1 MAGVREI
8 KIEPLTPEA
17 FAPFGELISAK
28 DRPPDFQ
35 GESGTQGWAIDFRS
49 GTPLVMLLKTPY
61 QGLRVTKLERH
72 FNVTQSFLPL
82 GGSPAVV
89 AVAPAGNGDRTSLP
103 GPERVRAFLLDGT
116 VGYALARGTWHSLDR
131 LPLYPPATQWVIIT
145 DRETQEDLT
154 AAYAGRGGL
163 ALTQEVDYA
172 ATFGV
177 TFALT
182 L

>member
-1 MAGVREI
+1 MR
-8 KIEPLTPEA
+8 
-17 FAPFGELISAK
+17 
-28 DRPPDFQ
+28 
-35 GESGTQGWAIDFRS
+35 
-49 GTPLVMLLKTPY
+49 
-61 QGLRVTKLERH
+61 
-72 FNVTQSFLPL
+72 
-82 GGSPAVV
+82 
-89 AVAPAGNGDRTSLP
+89 
-103 GPERVRAFLLDGT
+103 FLLDGT

-154 AAYAGRGGL
+154 AAYAGRGGF